1 MTRSARLL
9 VVFGLVLGMPS
20 TQVFAQAEN
29 ARGLDFRSYLS
40 IRKGMTEG
48 EVLSV
53 AGRPDLQA
61 EQGVVLSNQGWTDR
75 GEIVM
80 HSERVALALRTYT
93 YLPTAETPYVTTITF
108 LGGRVS
114 EVQRDRKF

>member
-1 MTRSARLL
+1 MKTIAAA
-9 VVFGLVLGMPS
+9 LVLGILV
-20 TQVFAQAEN
+20 TDVLAQAE
-29 ARGLDFRSYLS
+29 ATRGLDFRAYLS

-48 EVLSV
+48 EVLSI

-80 HSERVALALRTYT
+80 HSERMALALRTYT
-93 YLPTAETPYVTTITF
+93 YMPTADAPYVTTITF

-114 EVQRDRKF
+114 EVQRDRRF